1 MSDFGAWKCKAM
13 LWYDWTEAEINVKRF
28 EEGSIEF
35 KEVFGDVTAE
45 AGKIFIDS
53 WKYHQNEMF

>member
-13 LWYDWTEAEINVKRF
+13 LWYDWTEAKINVNRF

-45 AGKIFIDS
+45 AGNIFID
-53 WKYHQNEMF
+53 M